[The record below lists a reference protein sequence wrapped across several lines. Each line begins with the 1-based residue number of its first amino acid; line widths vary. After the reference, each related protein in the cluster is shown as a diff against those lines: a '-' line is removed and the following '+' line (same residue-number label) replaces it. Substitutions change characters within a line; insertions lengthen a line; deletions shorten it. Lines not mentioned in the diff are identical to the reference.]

1 MEHSK
6 QLSSEQPL
14 RIDIVSDV
22 VCPWCVI
29 GYRQLA
35 EALKQTNTEHEI
47 HWHPFELNPNM
58 PSEGQNCVNIL
69 WRNMVRASKN
79 LMLAVLD

>member
-1 MEHSK
+1 MEDNMNDL
-6 QLSSEQPL
+6 QNLL

-35 EALKQTNTEHEI
+35 EGLKKTNTKYEI
-47 HWHPFELNPNM
+47 HWHPFELSPNI
-58 PSEGQNCVNIL
+58 PSEGQNL
-69 WRNMVRASKN
+69 
-79 LMLAVLD
+79 